1 MPTKKA
7 TEFKKAGSI
16 NVRGQTL
23 SNLMLYYEGRTL
35 TPLHFGME
43 PKTLPKDK
51 NYRITQKVKK
61 RRTKLV
67 KPDKD
72 GYIPFLAVAPSNG
85 RVLPFQRKQD
95 SNKIEKVFKT
105 ISLPQMVD
113 NKETRTTMN
122 KNLGELLHSRFNHH
136 LKRYLG
142 ENTK

>member
-1 MPTKKA
+1 MDSNIKR
-7 TEFKKAGSI
+7 SI
-16 NVRGQTL
+16 ILENYQDANNRG
-23 SNLMLYYEGRTL
+23 
-35 TPLHFGME
+35 
-43 PKTLPKDK
+43 
-51 NYRITQKVKK
+51 I
-61 RRTKLV
+61 
-67 KPDKD
+67 PDKD